1 MMGLTKKTGYGLTAM
16 AHLAH
21 LPQGQL
27 ATAREI
33 AHQYEIPQALMMNV
47 MKRLAAAGYVESVR
61 GAHGGY
67 RLAKHLSDVT
77 LEEFSTRLEGPVRLA
92 ACISH
97 VTGDSTACTQANQM
111 LCPVHDPVH
120 RVQRRLQDF
129 LKRVTLAEIVDPALT
144 GARE

>member
-1 MMGLTKKTGYGLTAM
+1 MGLTKKTGYGLTAM
-16 AHLAH
+16 GHLAH
-21 LPQGQL
+21 LSPGQL

-33 AHQYEIPQALMMNV
+33 AQCYGIPLALMMNV

-67 RLAKHLSDVT
+67 RLAKPLSDLT
-77 LEEFSTRLEGPVRLA
+77 LEEFSTKLEGPVRQA

-97 VTGDSTACTQANQM
+97 VTGDLAACSEANQL

-129 LKRVTLAEIVDPALT
+129 LKRVTLAEIVAPVAS
-144 GARE
+144 GARQ